1 MIKNI
6 LLILSILLIT
16 TNTLAKECDIT
27 CPSQSIN
34 VVEEEKLINKVT
46 GLNFASKMIAEKI
59 IEKELKDELDSK
71 FKANLDIFTINRLKK
86 GEFRALDLK
95 SKKIE
100 YRALRMTDFYA
111 QTLCPY
117 NKIVYS
123 KGRIYYPHDLA
134 FKFKSTI
141 TNEDI
146 KEVLNTYE
154 FQKELERN
162 SFSVNGVKGFEIQT
176 PKVEILGNKLYFS
189 IPIITFFNSQ
199 PFYINFKTG
208 LEVSNNKIVL
218 KDITFLTKDNI
229 IKNDIFGL
237 LINRINPISYEIESI
252 NTKYCKIYIT
262 NVKINNNLIK
272 TEGTFII
279 NKNYGEINE

>member
-1 MIKNI
+1 
-6 LLILSILLIT
+6 
-16 TNTLAKECDIT
+16 
-27 CPSQSIN
+27 
-34 VVEEEKLINKVT
+34 
-46 GLNFASKMIAEKI
+46 
-59 IEKELKDELDSK
+59 
-71 FKANLDIFTINRLKK
+71 
-86 GEFRALDLK
+86 
-95 SKKIE
+95 
-100 YRALRMTDFYA
+100 MTDFYA